1 MRYRFELDGDAYS
14 RNKEAFK
21 RLLAKHGLR
30 WKGTL
35 ERPLWG
41 SNAERV
47 AAVFDRDEAQDLLK
61 RSTLVWEGRTKSPL
75 LEELRTWAWQLGG
88 RSQEEA
94 GPAQE
99 DVSEEV
105 EEALHYWD
113 IVYKPN
119 VDWLRAQGRPPAWI
133 EEDLRRWKRQRQARQ
148 RELVGRAMD

>member
-41 SNAERV
+41 SNAELV
-47 AAVFDRDEAQDLLK
+47 SAVFDRDEVQDALK

-75 LEELRTWAWQLGG
+75 LEELKAWAWQIGG
-88 RSQEEA
+88 RGQEEA

>member
-21 RLLAKHGLR
+21 HLLAKHGLR

-47 AAVFDRDEAQDLLK
+47 SAVFVRDEAHDVL
-61 RSTLVWEGRTKSPL
+61 RTSTLMWEGRSKSPL
-75 LEELRTWAWQLGG
+75 LEELKAWAWQVGG
-88 RSQEEA
+88 RGQEET

-105 EEALHYWD
+105 EHALHTWD
-113 IVYKPN
+113 VVYKPN
-119 VDWLRAQGRPPAWI
+119 VDWLRSQGRPSAWI
-133 EEDLRRWKRQRQARQ
+133 EEDLRRWKRLRQARH
-148 RELVGRAMD
+148 RELVGQAMD